1 MSNNKDQIDNA
12 GYDPQAWR
20 QLLGPKYWLSWASLC
35 VLAICSYLPNRVR
48 DALAY
53 VLSFP
58 LSKFNVRFKQVSMA
72 SLNTA
77 FYGKSEQEINE
88 LYRKMLMHAIISAFS
103 YGEGV
108 FLPTFMLKRR
118 WVVKNQ
124 ELLDQALAQERPI
137 IFCVPHTFALDR
149 CGLYL
154 SCHGLPMFA
163 VVNDQKNPVYN
174 WFLNKQRIIF
184 GGTIHTRAAGFRS
197 IIRALKSGR
206 HCYFLCDE
214 DLGPENTSTFVNFF
228 GTPKAMVG
236 SLPKLAKLTKAQ
248 VLVLNTSYNVSTANY
263 ELEFTHIA
271 DQGTSE
277 DDNTYLNKVSAAF
290 EAGIS
295 QHKEQYMWFLRIFK
309 TIPDERY
316 FADAYINCNKVNEHY
331 IDDFYHRRV
340 PYDHIVNERGPEYKP
355 IIDYTPI
362 VAQAHKD

>member
-1 MSNNKDQIDNA
+1 MSDHIDNA
-12 GYDPQAWR
+12 GYDPKAWR
-20 QLLGPKYWLSWASLC
+20 KLLGPKYWLSWASL
-35 VLAICSYLPNRVR
+35 VLLACLSYVPNRVR
-48 DALAY
+48 DCLAY
-53 VLSFP
+53 LLSFP
-58 LSKFNVRFKQVSMA
+58 LSTINVRFKKVTMA

-77 FYGKSEQEINE
+77 FYGHSEQEIKH
-88 LYRKMLMHAIISAFS
+88 LYRKMMMHAIITGIA

-108 FLPTFMLKRR
+108 FLPAFMLKRR
-118 WVVKNQ
+118 WVVKN
-124 ELLDQALAQERPI
+124 EEVLKSALEQKRPI

-154 SCHGLPMFA
+154 SCYGLPMFA

-248 VLVLNTSYNVSTANY
+248 VLVLNTSYNIATANY
-263 ELEFTHIA
+263 ELEFTHIE
-271 DQGTSE
+271 DQSSSE
-277 DDNTYLNKVSAAF
+277 DDSSYLNKVSVAF

-295 QHKEQYMWFLRIFK
+295 KHPEQYMWFLRVFK

-316 FADAYINCNKVNEHY
+316 FANAYINCNKVAHEFEVDY
-331 IDDFYHRRV
+331 YHRRV
-340 PYDHIVNERGPEYKP
+340 PYDHPIKDMGPNYKP
-355 IIDYTPI
+355 LVDYEPL
-362 VAQAHKD
+362 VKQPHQQD